1 MSRRIVLYGAT
12 GYTGRLVAAQLA
24 EAKVRPVLA
33 GRNLQ
38 GLHALGVTLGHG
50 LDTFAADVSDHD
62 ALLTLIHEGDV
73 VVSTVGPFSRL
84 GTPVAEACVVQ
95 RATYVDCCSE
105 PGFVRMVFEALGPV
119 AANRGSTL
127 ISGFG
132 YEFVAGNVAATLALE
147 ATGFRAQRV
156 DIGYFLTGKRRGTMS
171 SGTRASVGGAV
182 LAPHFAWRERQL
194 VDITAGDRVIGFA
207 LDGSVLPGLSIGGA
221 EHLTIPRQRPWIRE
235 VGVYLGGPRSQVG
248 AKIARSVVAGAS
260 KVPGVPKIVR
270 WTSALPRVK
279 EGPDD
284 DTRAQF
290 GSAVVASAYDS
301 EDRQLHTV
309 RLTGVDPYTFTARM
323 LAWVA
328 MHLSKQET
336 PLKAGTLGPVE
347 AFGLGTLV
355 EACADAGLRVVTE
368 E

>member
-33 GRNLQ
+33 GRSLQ
-38 GLHALGVTLGHG
+38 GLHALGVTLGRG
-50 LDTFAADVSDHD
+50 LDTVAADVADHD
-62 ALLTLIHEGDV
+62 ALLTLIREGDV
-73 VVSTVGPFSRL
+73 VVSTVGPFTRL

-95 RATYVDCCSE
+95 RATYVDCCGE
-105 PGFVRMVFEALGPV
+105 PAFVRTIFEGLGPV
-119 AANRGSTL
+119 ATNRGASL

-132 YEFVAGNVAATLALE
+132 YEFVAGNVAASLVLE
-147 ATGFRAQRV
+147 ATGYRAQRV

-171 SGTRASVGGAV
+171 SGTRASLGGAA
-182 LAPHFAWRERQL
+182 LAPHFAWRDRQL
-194 VDITAGDRVIGFA
+194 VDIVAGDRVIGFA
-207 LDGSVLPGLSIGGA
+207 LNGSVLPGLSIGGA
-221 EHLTIPRQRPWIRE
+221 EHLTIPRQRPWVRE

-248 AKIARSVVAGAS
+248 AKVVRSVVAGAS
-260 KVPGVPKIVR
+260 KVPGVPELVR
-270 WTSALPRVK
+270 WTASLPRVK

-290 GSAVVASAYDS
+290 GSAVVASAYDA
-301 EDRQLHTV
+301 EDRQLQTV
-309 RLTGVDPYTFTARM
+309 RLAGVDPYTFTARM

-328 MHLSKQET
+328 MLLSKQDT
-336 PLKAGTLGPVE
+336 PLKPGALGPVE

-355 EACADAGLRVVTE
+355 AACADAGLQVVDE
-368 E
+368 A